1 MRKYGA
7 RTGVNIVR
15 CKACDRIL
23 EDNELTKRDANG
35 DYLDMCNTCL
45 YASFDVEVDD
55 IGMITDNFCLTD
67 EE

>member
-1 MRKYGA
+1 
-7 RTGVNIVR
+7 VR

-35 DYLDMCNTCL
+35 GYLDMCNSCL